1 MSTEL
6 NFATQV
12 LQPREVSRTEVSQ
25 RAEILKDERDSSMR
39 AAQAARQKFVED
51 ISKSNGLEKG
61 RLVIEK
67 DSETGKFIHKLVDP
81 NTGEVVR
88 QWPDESWL
96 EFAKMHGAPNGLW
109 VNQTA

>member
-1 MSTEL
+1 MTE
-6 NFATQV
+6 
-12 LQPREVSRTEVSQ
+12 
-25 RAEILKDERDSSMR
+25 KDGSYSIELYSNSELED
-39 AAQAARQKFVED
+39 ALALEDARYPA
-51 ISKSNGLEKG
+51 G